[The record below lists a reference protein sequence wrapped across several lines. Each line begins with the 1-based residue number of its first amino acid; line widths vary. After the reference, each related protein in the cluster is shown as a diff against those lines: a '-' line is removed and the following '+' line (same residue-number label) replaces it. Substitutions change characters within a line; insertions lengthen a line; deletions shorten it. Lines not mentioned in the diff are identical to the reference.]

1 MTQITELPAPNI
13 KYFSEKEIDNIRER
27 VNVLL
32 EKNDDLGLAKMVEEY
47 PISAKVLDGL
57 KRRFGL
63 KYLLQH
69 RVNLANAV
77 KEYGE
82 SWLEQ

>member
-13 KYFSEKEIDNIRER
+13 KYVSEKEIDNIRER

-32 EKNDDLGLAKMVEEY
+32 EKNDDPGLAKMVEEY

-63 KYLLQH
+63 NFLLRH
-69 RVNLANAV
+69 RVNLVNAV

>member
-1 MTQITELPAPNI
+1 MAQTIELPVPNI
-13 KYFSEKEIDNIRER
+13 KYLDKKEIDAIRKR
-27 VNVLL
+27 VNALL

-82 SWLEQ
+82 SWLEK